1 MRINLIGRNPGRRH
15 PVKRMA
21 ALVLAVSG
29 ALDAFAQT
37 GEVASAPRIIV
48 VGVDGLSVDGIDRA
62 STPRLHKLMER
73 GAWTLAARGVMP
85 TLSSPNW
92 ESIIGGAPPELHG
105 ITSNGYLRHMVEF
118 EPVCQ
123 DRDGKF
129 PTIFGVLRQQQPH
142 SRIAIFHDW
151 RGFADLVERRAP
163 HRRSRKRHAARPLG
177 AAVNRYAE
185 H

>member
-1 MRINLIGRNPGRRH
+1 VEFEVTFQELPAA
-15 PVKRMA
+15 A
-21 ALVLAVSG
+21 ALSG
-29 ALDAFAQT
+29 LNQT
-37 GEVASAPRIIV
+37 ISKIFQLQLRLPKTLRPESRIIV
-48 VGVDGLSVDGIDRA
+48 AGTQAAHRLVSGDGEAHMSG
-62 STPRLHKLMER
+62 RL
-73 GAWTLAARGVMP
+73 P

-185 H
+185 DRGDPY